1 MPVPAEFILPQAL
14 FVEKNAALWYN
25 NGITCKYGG
34 VGLKRNKLLYVLFIV
49 LLCIIFAACGK
60 SQPAPEATP
69 VPTAAPTPQPTPEP
83 TPYISPDA
91 DKIKISELMVKND
104 ATLLDSDG
112 EFSDWFEL
120 VNTSDSPVSLAGW
133 RVSDGEDKSV
143 WSFPDVT
150 IDAGGYLLVFASSKE
165 SAGTELHASF
175 SLSED
180 ETLYLYAPENYLA
193 DSAPNVSTMA
203 DHSSVRC
210 ADGSFEDCIWPTPG
224 YSNDAEGYELFC
236 AAHTAT
242 SPLVINE
249 VMVYND
255 SYNRQ
260 PDGEYYDWVE
270 LKNISEEPIM
280 LAEYYLSDDKDN
292 PMLWRLP
299 ERYLDPGALL
309 VVHCSGNSDLSTSD
323 TVHSNFSLNS
333 TSERLYLTSAAQ
345 QRVTDYVWLHDI
357 FKDWTVGR
365 MDGQSGFFYLSSP
378 SPWSGNRGNA
388 YRYISDQPVSL
399 GEDGVYNDVT
409 GVSVEL
415 EGSGR
420 IFYTTDGSRP
430 DESSAEYTEPITLDK
445 TTVIRAI
452 NVQDGAAPSRAITL
466 SYIINEN
473 HTLPV
478 LSLSTDSP
486 STFSG
491 IYYGKRKYYEIPA
504 NISYFEDGSSFNIDC
519 GLKMKGWT
527 SLENPKK
534 SMGVSFR
541 GCYGDD
547 MLDYDIFG
555 SDVTEFS
562 SLSIRAGQ
570 DYPLA
575 IIRNELFQELCLEMG
590 DNVPTQNSKYCIL
603 YLNGSYYGIY
613 CLKEDFSKQYYA
625 SHKGVNKSDVTMLK
639 SPVALSSA
647 VYQEV
652 YQFCR
657 DNDMSLDEN
666 YDHICSVL
674 DIDNVVD
681 WFLIEGYTANSD
693 VNGNMR
699 YFKLNDGG
707 KWQIAFY
714 DLDWTFNYA
723 SNCFTNITDSNREV
737 QVSQLINRLLTNAR
751 FREQLLSRYS
761 ELVSTTLSNEHVL
774 AKIDE
779 LQALLEPEV
788 QRERDQWGSDVDG
801 WHYRLDEL
809 RSFITNNDYANYSAN
824 KLCSMLGAS
833 AEQKMQ
839 YFGIG

>member
-1 MPVPAEFILPQAL
+1 M
-14 FVEKNAALWYN
+14 
-25 NGITCKYGG
+25 
-34 VGLKRNKLLYVLFIV
+34 KRNKLLSVLFIV

-60 SQPAPEATP
+60 SQSAPEATP

-133 RVSDGEDKSV
+133 RVSDGEDKSG

-203 DHSSVRC
+203 DHSSVRR

-224 YSNDAEGYELFC
+224 YSNDADGYELFC
-236 AAHTAT
+236 AAHTAS

-270 LKNISEEPIM
+270 LKNVSEEPIM

-399 GEDGVYNDVT
+399 GEDGIYNDVT
-409 GVSVEL
+409 SVSVEL

-491 IYYGKRKYYEIPA
+491 IYYNKRKYYEIPA

-761 ELVSTTLSNEHVL
+761 ELVSTTLSNGHVL

-788 QRERDQWGSDVDG
+788 PRERDQWGSDVDG

-839 YFGIG
+839 YFGIS

>member
-1 MPVPAEFILPQAL
+1 M
-14 FVEKNAALWYN
+14 
-25 NGITCKYGG
+25 
-34 VGLKRNKLLYVLFIV
+34 KRNKLLYVLFIV

-133 RVSDGEDKSV
+133 RVSDGEDKSG

-203 DHSSVRC
+203 DHSSVRR

-270 LKNISEEPIM
+270 LKNVSEEPIM

-399 GEDGVYNDVT
+399 GEDGIYNDVT
-409 GVSVEL
+409 SVSVEL

-491 IYYGKRKYYEIPA
+491 IYYNKRKYYEIPA

-652 YQFCR
+652 FQFCR

-788 QRERDQWGSDVDG
+788 PRERDQWGSDVDG

-839 YFGIG
+839 YFGIS

>member
-1 MPVPAEFILPQAL
+1 M
-14 FVEKNAALWYN
+14 
-25 NGITCKYGG
+25 
-34 VGLKRNKLLYVLFIV
+34 KRNKLLYVLFIV

>member
-1 MPVPAEFILPQAL
+1 M
-14 FVEKNAALWYN
+14 
-25 NGITCKYGG
+25 
-34 VGLKRNKLLYVLFIV
+34 KRNKLLSVLFIV

-133 RVSDGEDKSV
+133 RVSDGEDKSG

-203 DHSSVRC
+203 DHSSVRR

-270 LKNISEEPIM
+270 LKNVSEEPIM

-365 MDGQSGFFYLSSP
+365 MDGQSGFFYLSSS

-399 GEDGVYNDVT
+399 GEDGIYNDVT
-409 GVSVEL
+409 SVSVEL

-491 IYYGKRKYYEIPA
+491 IYYNKRKYYEIPA

-625 SHKGVNKSDVTMLK
+625 SHNGVKKDDVTMLK
-639 SPVALSSA
+639 SPVALNSE

-652 YQFCR
+652 FQFCR

-788 QRERDQWGSDVDG
+788 PRERDQWGSDVDG

-833 AEQKMQ
+833 SEQKMQ

>member
-1 MPVPAEFILPQAL
+1 M
-14 FVEKNAALWYN
+14 
-25 NGITCKYGG
+25 
-34 VGLKRNKLLYVLFIV
+34 KRNKLLSVLFIV

-133 RVSDGEDKSV
+133 RVSDGEGKSG

-150 IDAGGYLLVFASSKE
+150 IDADGYLLVFASSKE

-203 DHSSVRC
+203 DHSSVRR

-224 YSNDAEGYELFC
+224 YSNDADGYELFC

-270 LKNISEEPIM
+270 LKNVSEEPIM

-299 ERYLDPGALL
+299 ERYLEPGALL

-399 GEDGVYNDVT
+399 GEDGIYNDVT
-409 GVSVEL
+409 SVSVEL

-491 IYYGKRKYYEIPA
+491 IYYNKRKYYEIPA

-788 QRERDQWGSDVDG
+788 PRERDQWGSDVDG

>member
-1 MPVPAEFILPQAL
+1 M
-14 FVEKNAALWYN
+14 
-25 NGITCKYGG
+25 
-34 VGLKRNKLLYVLFIV
+34 KRNKLLSVLFIV

-133 RVSDGEDKSV
+133 RVSDGEDKPG

-165 SAGTELHASF
+165 STGTELHASF

-203 DHSSVRC
+203 DHSSVRR

-236 AAHTAT
+236 AAHTAS

-270 LKNISEEPIM
+270 LKNVSEEPIM

-399 GEDGVYNDVT
+399 GEDGIYNDVT
-409 GVSVEL
+409 SVRVEL

-657 DNDMSLDEN
+657 DNDMTLDEN

-788 QRERDQWGSDVDG
+788 PRERDQWGSDVDG

>member
-1 MPVPAEFILPQAL
+1 M
-14 FVEKNAALWYN
+14 
-25 NGITCKYGG
+25 
-34 VGLKRNKLLYVLFIV
+34 KRNKLLSVLLIV
-49 LLCIIFAACGK
+49 LLCMILAACGK
-60 SQPAPEATP
+60 SQPAPAATP

-133 RVSDGEDKSV
+133 RVSDGEDKSG

-203 DHSSVRC
+203 DHSSVRR

-270 LKNISEEPIM
+270 LKNVSEEPIM

-399 GEDGVYNDVT
+399 GEDGIYNDVT
-409 GVSVEL
+409 SVSVEL

-430 DESSAEYTEPITLDK
+430 DESSSEYTEPITLDK

-625 SHKGVNKSDVTMLK
+625 SHNGVKKDDVTMLK
-639 SPVALSSA
+639 SPVALNSE

-652 YQFCR
+652 FQFCR

-761 ELVSTTLSNEHVL
+761 ELVGTTLSNEHVL

-788 QRERDQWGSDVDG
+788 PRERDQWGSDVDG
-801 WHYRLDEL
+801 WRYRLDEL
-809 RSFITNNDYANYSAN
+809 RSFITDNDYANYSAN

>member
-1 MPVPAEFILPQAL
+1 M
-14 FVEKNAALWYN
+14 
-25 NGITCKYGG
+25 
-34 VGLKRNKLLYVLFIV
+34 KRNKLLSVLFIV
-49 LLCIIFAACGK
+49 LLCIIFAACGN

-133 RVSDGEDKSV
+133 RVSDGEDKPG

-203 DHSSVRC
+203 DHSSVRR

-270 LKNISEEPIM
+270 LKNVSEEPIM

-333 TSERLYLTSAAQ
+333 SSERLYLTSAAQ

-399 GEDGVYNDVT
+399 GEDGIYNDVT
-409 GVSVEL
+409 SVSVEL

-491 IYYGKRKYYEIPA
+491 IYYNKRKYYEIPA

-657 DNDMSLDEN
+657 DNDMTLDEN

-788 QRERDQWGSDVDG
+788 PRERDQWGSDVDG

-839 YFGIG
+839 YFGIS

>member
-1 MPVPAEFILPQAL
+1 M
-14 FVEKNAALWYN
+14 
-25 NGITCKYGG
+25 
-34 VGLKRNKLLYVLFIV
+34 KRNKLLSVLFIV
-49 LLCIIFAACGK
+49 LLCIILAACGK

-133 RVSDGEDKSV
+133 RVSDGEDKSG

-150 IDAGGYLLVFASSKE
+150 IDAGGYLLVFASSTE

-203 DHSSVRC
+203 DHSSVRR

-270 LKNISEEPIM
+270 LKNVSEEPIM

-399 GEDGVYNDVT
+399 GEDGIYNDVT

-788 QRERDQWGSDVDG
+788 PRERDQWGSDVDG

-809 RSFITNNDYANYSAN
+809 RSFITDNDYANYSAN

-839 YFGIG
+839 YFGIS

>member
-1 MPVPAEFILPQAL
+1 M
-14 FVEKNAALWYN
+14 
-25 NGITCKYGG
+25 
-34 VGLKRNKLLYVLFIV
+34 KRNKLLSVLFIV
-49 LLCIIFAACGK
+49 LLCIIFAACSK

-133 RVSDGEDKSV
+133 RVSDGEDKSG

-203 DHSSVRC
+203 DHSSVRR

-224 YSNDAEGYELFC
+224 YSNDADGYELFC

-260 PDGEYYDWVE
+260 PNGEYYDWVE
-270 LKNISEEPIM
+270 LKNVSEEPIM

-399 GEDGVYNDVT
+399 GEDGIYNDVT
-409 GVSVEL
+409 SVSVEL

-625 SHKGVNKSDVTMLK
+625 SHNGVKKDDVTMLK
-639 SPVALSSA
+639 SPVALNSE

-652 YQFCR
+652 FQFCR

-761 ELVSTTLSNEHVL
+761 ELVGTTLSNEHVL

-788 QRERDQWGSDVDG
+788 PRERDQWGSDVDG

-809 RSFITNNDYANYSAN
+809 RSFITDNDYANYSAN

>member
-1 MPVPAEFILPQAL
+1 M
-14 FVEKNAALWYN
+14 
-25 NGITCKYGG
+25 
-34 VGLKRNKLLYVLFIV
+34 KRNKLLSVLFIV
-49 LLCIIFAACGK
+49 LLCISFAACGK

-133 RVSDGEDKSV
+133 RVSDGEDKSG

-203 DHSSVRC
+203 DHSSVRR

-270 LKNISEEPIM
+270 LKNVSEEPIM

-333 TSERLYLTSAAQ
+333 SSERLYLTSAAQ

-409 GVSVEL
+409 SVSVEL

-491 IYYGKRKYYEIPA
+491 IYYNKRKYYEIPA

-639 SPVALSSA
+639 SPVALSSP

-652 YQFCR
+652 FQFCR

-761 ELVSTTLSNEHVL
+761 ELVSTTLVKRACTGENRRAS
-774 AKIDE
+774 
-779 LQALLEPEV
+779 
-788 QRERDQWGSDVDG
+788 
-801 WHYRLDEL
+801 
-809 RSFITNNDYANYSAN
+809 
-824 KLCSMLGAS
+824 GA
-833 AEQKMQ
+833 A
-839 YFGIG
+839 GA

>member
-1 MPVPAEFILPQAL
+1 M
-14 FVEKNAALWYN
+14 
-25 NGITCKYGG
+25 
-34 VGLKRNKLLYVLFIV
+34 KRNKLLSVLFIV

-133 RVSDGEDKSV
+133 RVSDGEDKSG

-203 DHSSVRC
+203 DHSSVRR

-270 LKNISEEPIM
+270 LKNVSEEPIM

-399 GEDGVYNDVT
+399 GEDGIYNDVT
-409 GVSVEL
+409 SVSVEL

-430 DESSAEYTEPITLDK
+430 DESSAEYTEPITHDK

-491 IYYGKRKYYEIPA
+491 IYYNKRKYYEIPA
-504 NISYFEDGSSFNIDC
+504 NISYFEDGNSFNIDC

-652 YQFCR
+652 FQFCR

-788 QRERDQWGSDVDG
+788 PRERDQWGSDVDG

-839 YFGIG
+839 YFGIS

>member
-1 MPVPAEFILPQAL
+1 M
-14 FVEKNAALWYN
+14 
-25 NGITCKYGG
+25 
-34 VGLKRNKLLYVLFIV
+34 KRNKLLSVLFIV

-60 SQPAPEATP
+60 SQPAPAATP

-133 RVSDGEDKSV
+133 RVSDGEDKSG

-203 DHSSVRC
+203 DHSSVRR

-224 YSNDAEGYELFC
+224 YSNDADGYELFC

-270 LKNISEEPIM
+270 LKNVSEEPIM

-399 GEDGVYNDVT
+399 GEDGIYNDVT
-409 GVSVEL
+409 SVSVEL

-491 IYYGKRKYYEIPA
+491 IYYNKRKYYEIPA

-639 SPVALSSA
+639 SPVALNSE

-788 QRERDQWGSDVDG
+788 PRERDQWGSDVDG

-839 YFGIG
+839 YFGIS

>member
-1 MPVPAEFILPQAL
+1 M
-14 FVEKNAALWYN
+14 
-25 NGITCKYGG
+25 
-34 VGLKRNKLLYVLFIV
+34 KRNKLLFVLFIV

-133 RVSDGEDKSV
+133 RVSDGEDKSG

-203 DHSSVRC
+203 DHSSVRR

-270 LKNISEEPIM
+270 LKNVSEEPIM

-399 GEDGVYNDVT
+399 GEDGIYNDVT
-409 GVSVEL
+409 SVSVEL

-491 IYYGKRKYYEIPA
+491 IYYNKRKYYEIPA
-504 NISYFEDGSSFNIDC
+504 NISYFEDGNSFNIDC

-652 YQFCR
+652 FQFCR

-788 QRERDQWGSDVDG
+788 PRERDQWGSDVDG

-839 YFGIG
+839 YFGIS

>member
-1 MPVPAEFILPQAL
+1 M
-14 FVEKNAALWYN
+14 
-25 NGITCKYGG
+25 
-34 VGLKRNKLLYVLFIV
+34 KRNKLLSVLFIV

-133 RVSDGEDKSV
+133 RVSDGEDKSG

-165 SAGTELHASF
+165 STGTELHASF

-193 DSAPNVSTMA
+193 DSAPNVSTMS
-203 DHSSVRC
+203 DHSSVRR

-224 YSNDAEGYELFC
+224 YSNDADGYELFC

-270 LKNISEEPIM
+270 LKNVSEEPIM

-399 GEDGVYNDVT
+399 GEDGIYNDVT
-409 GVSVEL
+409 SVSVEL

-491 IYYGKRKYYEIPA
+491 IYYNKRKYYEIPA

-788 QRERDQWGSDVDG
+788 PRERDQWGSDVDG

>member
-1 MPVPAEFILPQAL
+1 MPAEYTLPQAL

-34 VGLKRNKLLYVLFIV
+34 VELKRNKLLSVLFIV

-133 RVSDGEDKSV
+133 RVSDGEDKSG

-224 YSNDAEGYELFC
+224 YSNDADGYELFC
-236 AAHTAT
+236 AAHTAA

-270 LKNISEEPIM
+270 LKNVSEEPIM

-388 YRYISDQPVSL
+388 YRYISDQPMSL
-399 GEDGVYNDVT
+399 GEDGIYNDVT

-652 YQFCR
+652 FQFCR

-788 QRERDQWGSDVDG
+788 PRERDQWGSDVDG

>member
-1 MPVPAEFILPQAL
+1 M
-14 FVEKNAALWYN
+14 
-25 NGITCKYGG
+25 
-34 VGLKRNKLLYVLFIV
+34 KRNKLLSVLFIV

-133 RVSDGEDKSV
+133 RVSDGEDKSG

-203 DHSSVRC
+203 DHSSVRR

-224 YSNDAEGYELFC
+224 YSNDVDGYELFC

-270 LKNISEEPIM
+270 LKNVSEEPIM

-399 GEDGVYNDVT
+399 GEDGIYNDVT

-788 QRERDQWGSDVDG
+788 PRERDQWGSDVDG

-824 KLCSMLGAS
+824 KLCSLLGAS

>member
-1 MPVPAEFILPQAL
+1 M
-14 FVEKNAALWYN
+14 
-25 NGITCKYGG
+25 
-34 VGLKRNKLLYVLFIV
+34 KRNKLLSVLFIV

-133 RVSDGEDKSV
+133 RVSDGEDKSG

-165 SAGTELHASF
+165 STGTELHASF

-203 DHSSVRC
+203 DHSSVRR

-224 YSNDAEGYELFC
+224 YSNDADGYELFC

-270 LKNISEEPIM
+270 LKNVSEEPIM

-333 TSERLYLTSAAQ
+333 SSERLYLTSAAQ

-399 GEDGVYNDVT
+399 GEDGIYNDVT
-409 GVSVEL
+409 SVSVEL

-430 DESSAEYTEPITLDK
+430 DESSAEYTESITLDK

-491 IYYGKRKYYEIPA
+491 IYYNKRKYYEIPA

-657 DNDMSLDEN
+657 DNDMTLDEN

-788 QRERDQWGSDVDG
+788 PRERDQWGSDVDG

-809 RSFITNNDYANYSAN
+809 RSFITDNDYANYSAN

-833 AEQKMQ
+833 SEQKMQ

>member
-1 MPVPAEFILPQAL
+1 M
-14 FVEKNAALWYN
+14 
-25 NGITCKYGG
+25 
-34 VGLKRNKLLYVLFIV
+34 KRNKLLSVLFIV

-60 SQPAPEATP
+60 SQPAPAATP

-91 DKIKISELMVKND
+91 DKIKISELMVKNG

-133 RVSDGEDKSV
+133 RVSDGEDKSG

-203 DHSSVRC
+203 DHSSVRR

-270 LKNISEEPIM
+270 LKNVSEEPIM

-399 GEDGVYNDVT
+399 GEDGIYNDVT
-409 GVSVEL
+409 SVSVEL

-491 IYYGKRKYYEIPA
+491 IYYNKRKYYEIPA

-625 SHKGVNKSDVTMLK
+625 SHNGVKKDDVTMLK

-788 QRERDQWGSDVDG
+788 PRERDQWGSDVDG

>member
-1 MPVPAEFILPQAL
+1 M
-14 FVEKNAALWYN
+14 
-25 NGITCKYGG
+25 
-34 VGLKRNKLLYVLFIV
+34 KRNKLLSVLFIV

-133 RVSDGEDKSV
+133 RVSDGEDKSG

-203 DHSSVRC
+203 DHSSVRR

-224 YSNDAEGYELFC
+224 YSNDADGYELFC
-236 AAHTAT
+236 AAHTAS

-270 LKNISEEPIM
+270 LKNVSEEPIM

-399 GEDGVYNDVT
+399 GEDGIYNDVT
-409 GVSVEL
+409 SVSVEL

-491 IYYGKRKYYEIPA
+491 IYYNKRKYYEIPA

-625 SHKGVNKSDVTMLK
+625 SHNGVKKDDVTMLK
-639 SPVALSSA
+639 SPVALNSE

-652 YQFCR
+652 FQFCR

-788 QRERDQWGSDVDG
+788 PRERDQWGSDVDG

-833 AEQKMQ
+833 SEQKMQ

>member
-1 MPVPAEFILPQAL
+1 M
-14 FVEKNAALWYN
+14 
-25 NGITCKYGG
+25 
-34 VGLKRNKLLYVLFIV
+34 KRNKLLYVLFIV
-49 LLCIIFAACGK
+49 LLCVSLAACGK

-133 RVSDGEDKSV
+133 RVSDGEDKSG

-165 SAGTELHASF
+165 STGTELHASF

-203 DHSSVRC
+203 DHSSVRR

-236 AAHTAT
+236 AAHTAA

-270 LKNISEEPIM
+270 LKNVSEEPIM

-399 GEDGVYNDVT
+399 GEDGIYNDVT

-657 DNDMSLDEN
+657 DNDMTLDEN

-788 QRERDQWGSDVDG
+788 PRERDQWGSDVDG

>member
-1 MPVPAEFILPQAL
+1 M
-14 FVEKNAALWYN
+14 
-25 NGITCKYGG
+25 
-34 VGLKRNKLLYVLFIV
+34 KRNKLLYVLFIV
-49 LLCIIFAACGK
+49 LLCVSLAACGK

-133 RVSDGEDKSV
+133 RVSDGEDKSG

-165 SAGTELHASF
+165 STGTELHASF

-203 DHSSVRC
+203 DHSSVRR

-270 LKNISEEPIM
+270 LKNVSEEPIM

-292 PMLWRLP
+292 PMLWQLP

-399 GEDGVYNDVT
+399 GEDGIYNDVT

-657 DNDMSLDEN
+657 DNDMTLDEN

-699 YFKLNDGG
+699 YFKLIDGG

-788 QRERDQWGSDVDG
+788 PRERDQWGSDVDG

-809 RSFITNNDYANYSAN
+809 RSFITDNDYANYSAN

-839 YFGIG
+839 YFGIS

>member
-49 LLCIIFAACGK
+49 LLCVSLAACGK

-133 RVSDGEDKSV
+133 RISDGEDKSG

-203 DHSSVRC
+203 DHSSVRR

-270 LKNISEEPIM
+270 LKNVSEEPIM

-399 GEDGVYNDVT
+399 GEDGIYNDVT
-409 GVSVEL
+409 SVSVEL

-491 IYYGKRKYYEIPA
+491 IYYNKRKYYEIPA

-788 QRERDQWGSDVDG
+788 PRERDQWGSDVDG

>member
-1 MPVPAEFILPQAL
+1 MPAEYTLPQAL

-133 RVSDGEDKSV
+133 RVSDGEDKSG

-203 DHSSVRC
+203 DHSSVRR

-270 LKNISEEPIM
+270 LKNVSEEPIM

-333 TSERLYLTSAAQ
+333 SSERLYLTSAAQ

-399 GEDGVYNDVT
+399 GEDGIYNDVT
-409 GVSVEL
+409 SVSVEL

-491 IYYGKRKYYEIPA
+491 IYYNKRKYYEIPA

-575 IIRNELFQELCLEMG
+575 IIRNELFQELCLEMS

-788 QRERDQWGSDVDG
+788 PRERDQWGSDVDG

-824 KLCSMLGAS
+824 KLCSLLGAS

>member
-1 MPVPAEFILPQAL
+1 M
-14 FVEKNAALWYN
+14 
-25 NGITCKYGG
+25 
-34 VGLKRNKLLYVLFIV
+34 KRNKLLSVLFIV

-133 RVSDGEDKSV
+133 RVSDSEDKSG

-236 AAHTAT
+236 AAHAAA

-270 LKNISEEPIM
+270 LKNVSEEPIM

-309 VVHCSGNSDLSTSD
+309 VVHCSGTSDLSTSD

-399 GEDGVYNDVT
+399 GEDGIYNDVT
-409 GVSVEL
+409 SVSVEL

-639 SPVALSSA
+639 SPVALNSE

-652 YQFCR
+652 FQFCR

-788 QRERDQWGSDVDG
+788 PRERDQWGSDVDG

-824 KLCSMLGAS
+824 KLCSLLGAS

>member
-1 MPVPAEFILPQAL
+1 M
-14 FVEKNAALWYN
+14 
-25 NGITCKYGG
+25 
-34 VGLKRNKLLYVLFIV
+34 KRNKLLSVLFIV

-112 EFSDWFEL
+112 EFYDWFEL

-133 RVSDGEDKSV
+133 RVSDGEDKSG

-193 DSAPNVSTMA
+193 DSAPNVSTMS
-203 DHSSVRC
+203 DHSSVRR

-270 LKNISEEPIM
+270 LKNVSEEPIM

-399 GEDGVYNDVT
+399 GEDGIYNDVT
-409 GVSVEL
+409 SVSVEL

-452 NVQDGAAPSRAITL
+452 NVQDGAAPSRAVTL

-491 IYYGKRKYYEIPA
+491 IYYNKRKYYEIPA

-652 YQFCR
+652 FQCCR

-788 QRERDQWGSDVDG
+788 PRERDQWGSDVDG

-839 YFGIG
+839 YFGIS

>member
-1 MPVPAEFILPQAL
+1 M
-14 FVEKNAALWYN
+14 
-25 NGITCKYGG
+25 
-34 VGLKRNKLLYVLFIV
+34 KRNKLLSVLFIV

-133 RVSDGEDKSV
+133 RVSDGEDKSG

-150 IDAGGYLLVFASSKE
+150 IDAGGYLLVFASSTE

-203 DHSSVRC
+203 DHSSVRR

-270 LKNISEEPIM
+270 LKNVSEEPIM

-399 GEDGVYNDVT
+399 GEDGIYNDVT
-409 GVSVEL
+409 SVSVEL

-491 IYYGKRKYYEIPA
+491 IYYNKRKYYEIPA

-788 QRERDQWGSDVDG
+788 PRERDQWGSDVDG

-809 RSFITNNDYANYSAN
+809 RSFITDNDYANHSAN

-839 YFGIG
+839 YFGIS

>member
-1 MPVPAEFILPQAL
+1 M
-14 FVEKNAALWYN
+14 
-25 NGITCKYGG
+25 
-34 VGLKRNKLLYVLFIV
+34 KRNKLLSVLFIV

-120 VNTSDSPVSLAGW
+120 VNTSDSPVALAGW

-165 SAGTELHASF
+165 TAGTELHASF

-203 DHSSVRC
+203 DHSSVRR

-270 LKNISEEPIM
+270 LKNVSEEPIM

-399 GEDGVYNDVT
+399 GEDGIYNDVT
-409 GVSVEL
+409 SVKVEL

-652 YQFCR
+652 FQFCR

-788 QRERDQWGSDVDG
+788 PRERDQWGSDVDG

-824 KLCSMLGAS
+824 KLCSLLGAS

>member
-1 MPVPAEFILPQAL
+1 M
-14 FVEKNAALWYN
+14 
-25 NGITCKYGG
+25 
-34 VGLKRNKLLYVLFIV
+34 KRNKLLSVLFIV

-133 RVSDGEDKSV
+133 RVSDGEDKSG

-165 SAGTELHASF
+165 STGTELHASF

-203 DHSSVRC
+203 DHSSVRR

-270 LKNISEEPIM
+270 LKNVSEEPIM

-399 GEDGVYNDVT
+399 GEDGIYNDVT
-409 GVSVEL
+409 SVSVEL

-491 IYYGKRKYYEIPA
+491 IYYNKRKYYEIPA

-575 IIRNELFQELCLEMG
+575 IIRNELFQELCLEMD

-625 SHKGVNKSDVTMLK
+625 SHNGVKKDDVTMLK
-639 SPVALSSA
+639 SPVALNSE

-652 YQFCR
+652 FQFCR

-788 QRERDQWGSDVDG
+788 PRERDQWGSDVDG

-833 AEQKMQ
+833 SEQKMQ

>member
-1 MPVPAEFILPQAL
+1 M
-14 FVEKNAALWYN
+14 
-25 NGITCKYGG
+25 
-34 VGLKRNKLLYVLFIV
+34 KRNKLLSVLFIV

-133 RVSDGEDKSV
+133 RVSDGEDKSG

-203 DHSSVRC
+203 DHSSVRR

-224 YSNDAEGYELFC
+224 YSNDADGYELFC
-236 AAHTAT
+236 AAHTAS

-260 PDGEYYDWVE
+260 PNGEYYDWVE
-270 LKNISEEPIM
+270 LKNVSEEPIM

-399 GEDGVYNDVT
+399 GEDGIYNDVT
-409 GVSVEL
+409 SVSVEL

-491 IYYGKRKYYEIPA
+491 IYYNKRKYYEIPA

-555 SDVTEFS
+555 SNVTEFS

-625 SHKGVNKSDVTMLK
+625 SHNGVKKDDVTMLK
-639 SPVALSSA
+639 SPVALNSG

-652 YQFCR
+652 FQFCR
-657 DNDMSLDEN
+657 DNDMSLDKN

-788 QRERDQWGSDVDG
+788 PRERDQWGSDVDG

-839 YFGIG
+839 YFGIS

>member
-1 MPVPAEFILPQAL
+1 M
-14 FVEKNAALWYN
+14 
-25 NGITCKYGG
+25 
-34 VGLKRNKLLYVLFIV
+34 KRNKLLSVLFIV

-133 RVSDGEDKSV
+133 RVSDGEDKSG

-203 DHSSVRC
+203 DHSSVRR

-270 LKNISEEPIM
+270 LKNVSEEPIM

-409 GVSVEL
+409 SVSVEL

-473 HTLPV
+473 HTLPM

-625 SHKGVNKSDVTMLK
+625 SHNGVKKDDVTMLK
-639 SPVALSSA
+639 SPVALNSE

-652 YQFCR
+652 FQFWR

-788 QRERDQWGSDVDG
+788 PRERDQWGSDVDG

-839 YFGIG
+839 YFGIS

>member
-1 MPVPAEFILPQAL
+1 ML
-14 FVEKNAALWYN
+14 KKMRHY
-25 NGITCKYGG
+25 GIIM
-34 VGLKRNKLLYVLFIV
+34 V
-49 LLCIIFAACGK
+49 CIIFAACGK

-133 RVSDGEDKSV
+133 RVSDGEDKSG

-165 SAGTELHASF
+165 STGTELHASF

-236 AAHTAT
+236 AAHAAA

-270 LKNISEEPIM
+270 LKNVSEEPIM

-399 GEDGVYNDVT
+399 GEDGIYNDVT

-788 QRERDQWGSDVDG
+788 PRECDQWGSDVDG

-824 KLCSMLGAS
+824 KLCSLLGAS

>member
-1 MPVPAEFILPQAL
+1 M
-14 FVEKNAALWYN
+14 
-25 NGITCKYGG
+25 
-34 VGLKRNKLLYVLFIV
+34 KRNKLLSVLFIV

-133 RVSDGEDKSV
+133 RVSDGEDKSG

-203 DHSSVRC
+203 DHSSVRR

-270 LKNISEEPIM
+270 LKNVSEEPIM

-399 GEDGVYNDVT
+399 GEDGIYNDVT
-409 GVSVEL
+409 SVSVEL

-491 IYYGKRKYYEIPA
+491 IYYNKRKYYEIPA

-555 SDVTEFS
+555 SNVTEFS

-788 QRERDQWGSDVDG
+788 PRERDQWGSDVDG

>member
-1 MPVPAEFILPQAL
+1 M
-14 FVEKNAALWYN
+14 
-25 NGITCKYGG
+25 
-34 VGLKRNKLLYVLFIV
+34 KRNKLLSVLFIV

-69 VPTAAPTPQPTPEP
+69 VLTAAPTPQPTPEP

-133 RVSDGEDKSV
+133 RVSDGEDKSG

-203 DHSSVRC
+203 DHSSVRR

-224 YSNDAEGYELFC
+224 YSNDVEGYELFC

-270 LKNISEEPIM
+270 LKNVSEEPIM

-399 GEDGVYNDVT
+399 GEDGIYNDVT
-409 GVSVEL
+409 SVSVEL

-491 IYYGKRKYYEIPA
+491 IYYNKRKYYEIPA

-657 DNDMSLDEN
+657 DNDMTLDEN

-788 QRERDQWGSDVDG
+788 PRERDQWGSDVDG

-839 YFGIG
+839 YFGIS

>member
-1 MPVPAEFILPQAL
+1 M
-14 FVEKNAALWYN
+14 
-25 NGITCKYGG
+25 
-34 VGLKRNKLLYVLFIV
+34 KRNKLLSVLFIV
-49 LLCIIFAACGK
+49 LLCVILAACGK

-133 RVSDGEDKSV
+133 RVSDGEDKSG

-165 SAGTELHASF
+165 STGTELHASF

-203 DHSSVRC
+203 DHSSVRR

-236 AAHTAT
+236 AAHTAA

-270 LKNISEEPIM
+270 LKNVSEEPIM

-399 GEDGVYNDVT
+399 GEDGIYNDVT
-409 GVSVEL
+409 SVKVEL

-657 DNDMSLDEN
+657 DNDMTLDEN

-788 QRERDQWGSDVDG
+788 PRERDQWGSDVDG
-801 WHYRLDEL
+801 WHYRLNEL

-824 KLCSMLGAS
+824 KLCSLLGAS

>member
-1 MPVPAEFILPQAL
+1 M
-14 FVEKNAALWYN
+14 
-25 NGITCKYGG
+25 
-34 VGLKRNKLLYVLFIV
+34 KRNKLLSVLFIV

-133 RVSDGEDKSV
+133 RVSDGEDKSG

-165 SAGTELHASF
+165 STGTELHASF

-203 DHSSVRC
+203 DHSSVRR

-270 LKNISEEPIM
+270 LKNVSEEPIM

-399 GEDGVYNDVT
+399 GEDGIYNDVT
-409 GVSVEL
+409 SVSVEL

-491 IYYGKRKYYEIPA
+491 IYYNKRKYYEIPA

-625 SHKGVNKSDVTMLK
+625 SHNGVKKDDVTMLK
-639 SPVALSSA
+639 SPVALNSE

-652 YQFCR
+652 FQFCR
-657 DNDMSLDEN
+657 DNDMTLDEN

-779 LQALLEPEV
+779 LQALLEPAV
-788 QRERDQWGSDVDG
+788 PRERDQWGSDVDG

-809 RSFITNNDYANYSAN
+809 RSFITDNDYANFSAN

-839 YFGIG
+839 YFGIS

>member
-1 MPVPAEFILPQAL
+1 M
-14 FVEKNAALWYN
+14 
-25 NGITCKYGG
+25 
-34 VGLKRNKLLYVLFIV
+34 KRNKLLSVLFIV

-133 RVSDGEDKSV
+133 RVSDGEDKSG

-193 DSAPNVSTMA
+193 DNAPNVSTMA
-203 DHSSVRC
+203 DHSSVRR

-270 LKNISEEPIM
+270 LKNVSEEPIM

-333 TSERLYLTSAAQ
+333 SSERLYLTSAAQ

-399 GEDGVYNDVT
+399 GEDGIYNDVT
-409 GVSVEL
+409 SVSVEL

-430 DESSAEYTEPITLDK
+430 DESSAEYTESITLDK

-491 IYYGKRKYYEIPA
+491 IYYNKRKYYEIPA

-657 DNDMSLDEN
+657 DNDMTLDEN

-788 QRERDQWGSDVDG
+788 PRERDQWGSDVDG

-839 YFGIG
+839 YFGIS

>member
-1 MPVPAEFILPQAL
+1 M
-14 FVEKNAALWYN
+14 
-25 NGITCKYGG
+25 
-34 VGLKRNKLLYVLFIV
+34 KRNKLLYVLFIV
-49 LLCIIFAACGK
+49 LLCVSLAACGK

-133 RVSDGEDKSV
+133 RISDGEDKSG

-203 DHSSVRC
+203 DHSSVRR

-270 LKNISEEPIM
+270 LKNVSEEPIM

-399 GEDGVYNDVT
+399 GEDGIYNDVT
-409 GVSVEL
+409 SVSVEL

-491 IYYGKRKYYEIPA
+491 IYYNKRKYYEIPA

-788 QRERDQWGSDVDG
+788 PRERDQWGSDVDG

-839 YFGIG
+839 YFGIS

>member
-1 MPVPAEFILPQAL
+1 M
-14 FVEKNAALWYN
+14 
-25 NGITCKYGG
+25 
-34 VGLKRNKLLYVLFIV
+34 KRNKLLSILFIV

-133 RVSDGEDKSV
+133 RVSDGEDKSG

-203 DHSSVRC
+203 DHSSVRR

-270 LKNISEEPIM
+270 LKNVSEEPIM

-399 GEDGVYNDVT
+399 GEDGIYNDVT
-409 GVSVEL
+409 SMSVEL

-491 IYYGKRKYYEIPA
+491 IYYNKRKYYEIPA

-625 SHKGVNKSDVTMLK
+625 SHNGVKKDDVTMLK

-788 QRERDQWGSDVDG
+788 PRERDQWGSDVDG

>member
-1 MPVPAEFILPQAL
+1 M
-14 FVEKNAALWYN
+14 
-25 NGITCKYGG
+25 
-34 VGLKRNKLLYVLFIV
+34 KRNKLLSVLFIV

-133 RVSDGEDKSV
+133 RVSDGEDKSG

-203 DHSSVRC
+203 DHSSVRR

-224 YSNDAEGYELFC
+224 YSNDADGYELFC

-270 LKNISEEPIM
+270 LKNVSEEPIM

-399 GEDGVYNDVT
+399 GEDGIYNDVT
-409 GVSVEL
+409 SMSVEL

-491 IYYGKRKYYEIPA
+491 IYYNKRKYYEIPA

-639 SPVALSSA
+639 SPVALNSE

-652 YQFCR
+652 FQFCR

-788 QRERDQWGSDVDG
+788 PRERDQWGSDVDG

-839 YFGIG
+839 YFGIS